1 MNDADA
7 IALMWQPRR
16 SSQVSGLEWKAPR
29 HNSRRPHC
37 RFTLRNGR
45 LYLQSLKRACEL
57 SSLAMAPAGSHSLSH
72 LTSRHQASAVQSD
85 FRGESNPTAVRT
97 CPNVRTSFP
106 LKKQDMKHDD
116 EGHSAVRRAK
126 TSAPAASKGCMRR
139 GNATSNLYLLA
150 SIAIHV

>member
-1 MNDADA
+1 MATQA
-7 IALMWQPRR
+7 ELAGQRLGMEGTTSQQPQTPLPLLRYVMAGFICSR
-16 SSQVSGLEWKAPR
+16 SNELANYPLWR
-29 HNSRRPHC
+29 W
-37 RFTLRNGR
+37 R
-45 LYLQSLKRACEL
+45 L
-57 SSLAMAPAGSHSLSH
+57 PAHSLSH

-116 EGHSAVRRAK
+116 EGHSAVRAK

-150 SIAIHV
+150 SIAI